1 MAPREDDETRF
12 QGLREGF
19 AHFVEWQGL
28 VMVAPDDETGHG
40 WVPERFADRLGLPRI
55 ERLRGADEPSPAVL
69 SLVSAE
75 DLAQRGVLH
84 PHRPG
89 EHLGEARRLCRVP
102 GADGLD

>member
-1 MAPREDDETRF
+1 MAAGEDDETRF
-12 QGLREGF
+12 QSLREGF
-19 AHFVEWQGL
+19 AHFMERQVL
-28 VMVAPDDETGHG
+28 VMVAPDDETRHG
-40 WVPERFADRLGLPRI
+40 EVPERLADRLRLPRI

-75 DLAQRGVLH
+75 DLAQRGVPH
-84 PHRPG
+84 AHRPG